1 MAFDA
6 CGLMTATEVSRIVGG
21 PLPVAKAVPGGGWV
35 AGQCAWSSPSA
46 AFLISVGTAASIQSV
61 GDAGVSGVPSKLA
74 EFEQRMASGGDPK
87 PVTGI
92 GEAAI
97 VAESGMAAY
106 KGDLY
111 LEVVNLLLTEDQMIE
126 IVELA
131 MSRL

>member
-1 MAFDA
+1 M
-6 CGLMTATEVSRIVGG
+6 GG